1 MELRCCYFL
10 SISCNFIHIFVLFHV
25 CFPPFSA
32 QMLLC
37 MCIFLTRIIYDS
49 SDIHTDVFRNTL
61 IILAISLKVKSLVAF
76 FFNYVILLVM
86 PDTALFPAKFYKGD
100 TCHIEPKQFLR
111 QSLFPSSFS
120 VTLFHRSAVQW

>member
-1 MELRCCYFL
+1 
-10 SISCNFIHIFVLFHV
+10 
-25 CFPPFSA
+25 
-32 QMLLC
+32 

-49 SDIHTDVFRNTL
+49 SDIHADVFRNTL

-100 TCHIEPKQFLR
+100 TC
-111 QSLFPSSFS
+111 
-120 VTLFHRSAVQW
+120 T